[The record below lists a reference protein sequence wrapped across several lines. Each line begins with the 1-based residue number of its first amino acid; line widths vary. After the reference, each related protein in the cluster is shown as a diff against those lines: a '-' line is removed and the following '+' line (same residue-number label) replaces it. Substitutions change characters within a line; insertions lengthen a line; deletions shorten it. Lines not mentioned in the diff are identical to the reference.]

1 MLPALETG
9 SVRLLTRGYVQRL
22 ETSAQGTDVT
32 GAVLVRDGAPLR
44 LHAARFAVAC
54 GAANSAA
61 LLLRSASARHPRGL
75 GNSSG
80 LVGRN
85 YMVHNSTFFMAI
97 DPRRRNTVNFQKTLG
112 MNDWYLPGADSKF
125 PLGNLQMLGKLQGP
139 MLKAARRWLPMPV
152 ADYLT
157 RHSIDVYLTTEDV
170 PDPENRVV
178 LGPNGRIRVHWKT
191 NNLVSHRELTRRTAR
206 VFRRIGYP
214 LILTQR
220 MDIAVNSHMC
230 GTAVM
235 GDDPAKSVLN
245 RLCRAHDL
253 DNVWVVDSSC
263 FPSSAALNPA
273 LTIAANAL
281 RVAAQGGILP

>member
-1 MLPALETG
+1 
-9 SVRLLTRGYVQRL
+9 
-22 ETSAQGTDVT
+22 
-32 GAVLVRDGAPLR
+32 
-44 LHAARFAVAC
+44 
-54 GAANSAA
+54 
-61 LLLRSASARHPRGL
+61 
-75 GNSSG
+75 
-80 LVGRN
+80 
-85 YMVHNSTFFMAI
+85 
-97 DPRRRNTVNFQKTLG
+97 
-112 MNDWYLPGADSKF
+112 MNDWYLQGGDRKF

-157 RHSIDVYLTTEDV
+157 QHSVDVYLTTEDV
-170 PDPENRVV
+170 PDPENRVE
-178 LGPNGRIRVHWKT
+178 LGPSGRIRVHWKT
-191 NNLVSHRELTRRTAR
+191 NNLVTHREFVRRTAS

-235 GDDPAKSVLN
+235 GDDPARSVLN
-245 RLCRAHDL
+245 PSCRAHDL
-253 DNVWVVDSSC
+253 ENLWVVDSSG

-281 RVAAQGGILP
+281 RVAAEGGIVP